1 MKIVQILIKST
12 TCKSEVLV
20 HLKIIESP
28 AYALHIYQDQN
39 TDYKNGICCLSAK
52 YVTIKEVKSK
62 D

>member
-1 MKIVQILIKST
+1 MKIVQILIKSI

-52 YVTIKEVKSK
+52 YATLRR
-62 D
+62 